1 MARAGWVKP
10 DTDQRLS
17 DHISIGLLTSVFPP
31 DVVDQVVADAGRGE
45 LRQRLL
51 PARVVVYYVLG
62 LALFAGSSMEEV
74 MRMLVDGLSWAS
86 GWKRPW
92 QVPTKGALSQA
103 RTRLGSEPLRR
114 LFERV
119 AVPLAAP
126 DSASAFFRGRRLV
139 SIDGTSLDVPDTAAN
154 VEAFGRPGSGRGE
167 RVSAFPQVRLVTLAE
182 CGTHALVDAAIGTQ
196 RQGEQ
201 TLARE
206 LFRTLGEGMLCLAD
220 RGFYSF
226 TLWNQAHATGSDLLW
241 RTKKNHR
248 LPVEKRLPDGSYLS
262 QLFASDDTKRQH
274 GVPVRVIEY
283 TINDPSR
290 PSADTTYRLLTTILE
305 AEQAPAEE
313 LAPLYAERWEIE
325 SAFDELKTHQR
336 GPRLVL
342 RSKNP
347 DGVLQEI
354 YGYLCVHYAIRTMMH
369 TVARD
374 GGHDPDRISFTRTIR
389 VARRTTASHAGFS
402 PRHTRRRS

>member
-290 PSADTTYRLLTTILE
+290 PSAC
-305 AEQAPAEE
+305 A
-313 LAPLYAERWEIE
+313 
-325 SAFDELKTHQR
+325 
-336 GPRLVL
+336 
-342 RSKNP
+342 
-347 DGVLQEI
+347 
-354 YGYLCVHYAIRTMMH
+354 
-369 TVARD
+369 
-374 GGHDPDRISFTRTIR
+374 
-389 VARRTTASHAGFS
+389 ASGRCS
-402 PRHTRRRS
+402 